1 LTTSTQLFFY
11 SFSELLPRQLEYQQ
25 PAPVTKIF
33 DWKRKYSSMVMDDI
47 FGMTDLHEAENI
59 FGFDTELSSVVS
71 EGAAASVK
79 NMDLDMP
86 PINLEELEF
95 DFEDMKDFGPWIET
109 DVGANIEPE
118 PCKPESLGER
128 LNFKD
133 LEIKEA
139 VRYDCMWSSYNEFH
153 ADTKVSSKT
162 DSTSSISSSPT
173 LNLSNSFYDS
183 LLNNFDTPSC
193 TSDNSDTN
201 SDKSS
206 DMDTDE
212 DTDNSSDAKQQI
224 YTNIKD
230 IESRNESSYQSS
242 VRLFASM
249 DHCYNISSTQ
259 LDNEKFINNQSGP
272 LTPPMSSDDEDSSQQ
287 QTNIK
292 FSRTSQKV
300 NNNKF
305 TYIRTKASN
314 INKSQSL
321 LKKSY
326 TKQSSEAKFSF
337 KLNLKDA
344 KNSRSLLKQRIQKVK
359 IIKAPK
365 LKEEGAKAKSVQSAI
380 RKRKERSLK
389 MQEGEAREIH
399 NQMER
404 QRRNELKLS
413 FDKLKTVLPELASS
427 DKASKQQILDNAVD
441 TVKMIKSTEAT
452 LQSRVNSLSKNNN
465 ALKEK
470 LRQLKED
477 ILNSDSFTGIDRW

>member
-1 LTTSTQLFFY
+1 
-11 SFSELLPRQLEYQQ
+11 
-25 PAPVTKIF
+25 
-33 DWKRKYSSMVMDDI
+33 MDDI
-47 FGMTDLHEAENI
+47 FGMTMSDLPEDNI
-59 FGFDTELSSVVS
+59 FGFDTELSAAS

-86 PINLEELEF
+86 AINLEELEF

-118 PCKPESLGER
+118 PCKPESIGER

-139 VRYDCMWSSYNEFH
+139 VRYDCMWSSYNEFS
-153 ADTKVSSKT
+153 ADTKVTKSHVPAASL
-162 DSTSSISSSPT
+162 SSSPT

-183 LLNNFDTPSC
+183 LLNSFDTPSC
-193 TSDNSDTN
+193 TDNDTN
-201 SDKSS
+201 SDRSS

-212 DTDNSSDAKQQI
+212 DTENSSDDKQTI

-230 IESRNESSYQSS
+230 IENRNESSYQSS

-259 LDNEKFINNQSGP
+259 LDNDKFINNQENGP
-272 LTPPMSSDDEDSSQQ
+272 LTPPMSSDDEDSSSQ
-287 QTNIK
+287 QTNFK
-292 FSRTSQKV
+292 YNRTSQKV
-300 NNNKF
+300 SNNKC

-314 INKSQSL
+314 VNKSQSL

-359 IIKAPK
+359 IIKAPFKADKQK
-365 LKEEGAKAKSVQSAI
+365 LKEDGAKAKSVQSAI

-413 FDKLKTVLPELASS
+413 FDKLKTVLPELATS

-441 TVKMIKSTEAT
+441 TVKMMKSTEAT
-452 LQSRVNSLSKNNN
+452 LQSRVNSLSKNNS

-477 ILNSDSFTGIDRW
+477 ILQSDDTMGIHRW

>member
-1 LTTSTQLFFY
+1 
-11 SFSELLPRQLEYQQ
+11 
-25 PAPVTKIF
+25 
-33 DWKRKYSSMVMDDI
+33 MDEI
-47 FGMTDLHEAENI
+47 FGLTDLPEPDNI
-59 FGFDTELSSVVS
+59 FGFDTELSAV

-79 NMDLDMP
+79 NMDLDLP

-139 VRYDCMWSSYNEFH
+139 VRYDCMWSSYNEFN
-153 ADTKVSSKT
+153 ADTKVSSRAN
-162 DSTSSISSSPT
+162 STSSISSPPS

-183 LLNNFDTPSC
+183 LLNSFDTPSC
-193 TSDNSDTN
+193 TSDNDTN
-201 SDKSS
+201 SDRSS

-242 VRLFASM
+242 VRLYASM

-259 LDNEKFINNQSGP
+259 LDNEKFINNQESGP

-287 QTNIK
+287 QQTK

-359 IIKAPK
+359 IIKAPYKADKQK

-452 LQSRVNSLSKNNN
+452 LQSRVNSLSKNNA

-477 ILNSDSFTGIDRW
+477 ILNSDDFMGIDRW